1 MKKILSL
8 ILTVTLICGLAVSVS
23 AAEFNLDTSV
33 EYIKAGEEVSVTVQL
48 DETIL
53 PEQKATMI
61 QGELYYDTDLLVCN
75 SVNASEIYSFLTC
88 RISSREP
95 RIQFNWFDSTSGSAG
110 YQRFPAGE
118 VVTVVFTA
126 KEDLELDHV
135 KSDFNLKLR
144 VETAT
149 GGTLVN
155 AEVPGHV
162 TIIKNHTWNEG
173 RITTEPTCV
182 QEGVKTY
189 TCTVEGCIVSTSETV
204 PALGHTEVVDEAKA
218 ANCTETGL
226 TEGSHCSVCKAVIK
240 AQETVP
246 ALGHTE
252 VVDEA
257 KAANCTETGLTE
269 GSHCSVCKAVIKAQ
283 ETVPALGHNFV
294 NGECSN
300 TGCDEKEEVEGKIL
314 YGDMNHDGKV
324 SSRDAVVILRCL
336 IGLTDA
342 SELDF
347 TAGDLNADGKVNSKD
362 AVLILRYCIKL
373 ITEFPV
379 EK

>member
-1 MKKILSL
+1 
-8 ILTVTLICGLAVSVS
+8 
-23 AAEFNLDTSV
+23 
-33 EYIKAGEEVSVTVQL
+33 
-48 DETIL
+48 
-53 PEQKATMI
+53 
-61 QGELYYDTDLLVCN
+61 
-75 SVNASEIYSFLTC
+75 
-88 RISSREP
+88 
-95 RIQFNWFDSTSGSAG
+95 
-110 YQRFPAGE
+110 
-118 VVTVVFTA
+118 
-126 KEDLELDHV
+126 
-135 KSDFNLKLR
+135 
-144 VETAT
+144 
-149 GGTLVN
+149 
-155 AEVPGHV
+155 
-162 TIIKNHTWNEG
+162 
-173 RITTEPTCV
+173 
-182 QEGVKTY
+182 
-189 TCTVEGCIVSTSETV
+189 
-204 PALGHTEVVDEAKA
+204 
-218 ANCTETGL
+218 
-226 TEGSHCSVCKAVIK
+226 
-240 AQETVP
+240 VP